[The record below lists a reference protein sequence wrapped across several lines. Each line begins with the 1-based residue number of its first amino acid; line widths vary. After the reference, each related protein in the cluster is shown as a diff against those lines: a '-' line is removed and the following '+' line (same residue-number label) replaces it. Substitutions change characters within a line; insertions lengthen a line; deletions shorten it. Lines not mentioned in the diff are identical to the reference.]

1 MSLYKKYA
9 AKRSCLVNATT
20 LASYNPLCIRQN
32 LLERIKQIMTIYDNL
47 NEKLQYSFNREAP
60 RKSALSA
67 GKIDKLNTLQAEKN
81 ITY

>member
-1 MSLYKKYA
+1 
-9 AKRSCLVNATT
+9 
-20 LASYNPLCIRQN
+20 
-32 LLERIKQIMTIYDNL
+32 MTIYDNL

-81 ITY
+81 ITYWSK